1 MTQSKDDNDIVIL
14 TGSSDSH
21 TITFDDMATTTISTD
36 TISTTD
42 SFTITDGDYVFKLD
56 DTINIDSI
64 ISGTTVNTGF
74 GTEWIDHLPAMSVVK
89 DMCQH
94 YPALE
99 KALENFKTVYKM
111 VEQDYKGNHQDNDL
125 F

>member
-1 MTQSKDDNDIVIL
+1 
-14 TGSSDSH
+14 
-21 TITFDDMATTTISTD
+21 
-36 TISTTD
+36 
-42 SFTITDGDYVFKLD
+42 
-56 DTINIDSI
+56 
-64 ISGTTVNTGF
+64 
-74 GTEWIDHLPAMSVVK
+74 MSVVK